1 MRPATAAAAVLGRRA
16 CALGLALLVAGCAS
30 GPKGGAAPVV
40 LASWYGKELHG
51 RRTASG
57 ERFDMNALTAAHRQ
71 LPFGTRLRV
80 RSVDTGREVVVRI
93 NDRGPRHQDREIDLS
108 AAAARA
114 IGIERLGV
122 ARVQLFRE

>member
-1 MRPATAAAAVLGRRA
+1 MTTTPCLSRRT
-16 CALGLALLVAGCAS
+16 CMLGLALLVAGCS
-30 GPKGGAAPVV
+30 SRPKGSAAPVV
-40 LASWYGKELHG
+40 LASWYGRELHG

-57 ERFDMNALTAAHRQ
+57 ERFDMNALTAAHRN

-93 NDRGPRHQDREIDLS
+93 NDRGPRHPEREIDLS

-114 IGIERLGV
+114 LGIERHGV
-122 ARVQLFRE
+122 VRVQLFRE

>member
-1 MRPATAAAAVLGRRA
+1 MPARRSLVLCLLAVM
-16 CALGLALLVAGCAS
+16 AGCAS
-30 GPKGGAAPVV
+30 GPDREPDAPVV
-40 LASWYGKELHG
+40 LASWYGQELHG

-80 RSVDTGREVVVRI
+80 RSLDTGREVVVRI
-93 NDRGPRHQDREIDLS
+93 NDRGPFMREREIDLS

-114 IGIERLGV
+114 LGIQRLGV
-122 ARVQLFRE
+122 ARVQLIRE

>member
-1 MRPATAAAAVLGRRA
+1 MAGSVRRALILSTLAVL
-16 CALGLALLVAGCAS
+16 AGCAS
-30 GPKGGAAPVV
+30 GPDRGGDAAIV
-40 LASWYGKELHG
+40 LASWYGQELHG

-57 ERFDMNALTAAHRQ
+57 ERFDMNELTAAHRQ

-93 NDRGPRHQDREIDLS
+93 NDRGPVKREREIDLS

-114 IGIERLGV
+114 LGIQHLGV
-122 ARVQLFRE
+122 ARVQLSRE

>member
-1 MRPATAAAAVLGRRA
+1 MGLMRRRMV
-16 CALGLALLVAGCAS
+16 CASSLSLLLTGCAR
-30 GPKGGAAPVV
+30 GLVGDAPPVV
-40 LASWYGKELHG
+40 FASWYGARLQG

-57 ERFDMNALTAAHRQ
+57 EHFDMHALTAAHRR
-71 LPFGTRLRV
+71 LPFGTRVRV

-93 NDRGPRHQDREIDLS
+93 NDRGPRHPGREIDLS

-114 IGIERLGV
+114 LGIEHLGV

>member
-1 MRPATAAAAVLGRRA
+1 MSGSVRRA
-16 CALGLALLVAGCAS
+16 LLLSMLVVLAGCAS
-30 GPKGGAAPVV
+30 GPDRGGDAVVV
-40 LASWYGKELHG
+40 LASWYGQELHG

-57 ERFDMNALTAAHRQ
+57 ERFDMNELTAAHRQ

-93 NDRGPRHQDREIDLS
+93 NDRGPVKREREIDLS

-114 IGIERLGV
+114 LGIQHLGV
-122 ARVQLFRE
+122 ARVQLTRE